1 MANATTY
8 LASPTFQI
16 GAAVGSK
23 KNLTDQCKSV
33 VITKSR
39 EALDSTSF
47 GVTGRQYVGGLTNVN
62 VTATLLMEYSATPGT
77 WVDLTGLVGTNVY
90 VEVRP
95 TSGNIAATNPEFQIT
110 GGYLEALDVVNGT
123 VGELSEVEITITG
136 GTLVEVTTP
145 PPPP

>member
-8 LASPTFQI
+8 LASPSFGI
-16 GAAVGSK
+16 GPNLAGIK
-23 KNLTDQCKSV
+23 DLTDQCKSV

-47 GVTGRQYVGGLTNVN
+47 GNTGRQFVGGLTNVT

-77 WVDLTGLVGTNVY
+77 YVDLTSLVGTNVY
-90 VEVRP
+90 VAVKP
-95 TSGNIAATNPEFQIT
+95 TSSGISTTNPEFQIT
-110 GGYLEALDVVNGT
+110 GGYLESLDLVNGS

-136 GTLVEVTTP
+136 GVLVEDVTA
-145 PPPP
+145 